1 MFCMLLILL
10 IWNVKAWT
18 FQINT
23 PNHGLGSL
31 SGNNLKWP
39 AGKAIAICLSLFACF
54 TFMLE

>member
-1 MFCMLLILL
+1 MYCMLLILL

-39 AGKAIAICLSLFACF
+39 TGEAIAICLSLFARF